1 MHRMNIRS
9 RVLLSSFDPLALRQ
23 AGRLAPE
30 VPCAILT
37 WPRQFIPL
45 RRAWLAPL
53 VRHEARHPEI
63 PQVSAKTV
71 GMCHRAGRVVSVW
84 VVNAPDD
91 MERMAALGVDGI
103 FTDVADVALSLLGRG
118 SRAMG
123 HVAV

>member
-1 MHRMNIRS
+1 MNMSS
-9 RVLLSSFDPLALRQ
+9 RVLFSSFNPLTLRR

-45 RRAWLAPL
+45 RKAWLAPL

-63 PQVSAKTV
+63 AQVSAKMV
-71 GMCHRAGRVVSVW
+71 AMCHRAGRIVSVW
-84 VVNAPDD
+84 VVNAPED

-103 FTDVADVALSLLGRG
+103 FTDVPDVALSLLARG